1 MPLNFPLQFFSASI
15 WTKTRLVHTLYLNVK
30 LRKCQINWHLVS
42 ALLIRWSLE
51 DHTFHLPSGPAT
63 ITLQDVSMLFDLSIS
78 GRPVTGASNTG
89 YDQVPRLLGC
99 HMPPKVH
106 GNALT
111 LGWLEKYLKQMPDN
125 PTQEQLMCH
134 LRAYLLYFFGKFLLP
149 DTSGDRI
156 NTMYL
161 PLLEDINTIKSYS
174 WGSACLASLYR
185 GLCDV
190 VTSTSANPTF
200 GGCVLLIQ
208 AWAHCRIRI
217 IQRHR
222 SRDPPHNRPLALWYV
237 YTIY

>member
-1 MPLNFPLQFFSASI
+1 M
-15 WTKTRLVHTLYLNVK
+15 
-30 LRKCQINWHLVS
+30 
-42 ALLIRWSLE
+42 ALLGS
-51 DHTFHLPSGPAT
+51 TP
-63 ITLQDVSMLFDLSIS
+63 
-78 GRPVTGASNTG
+78 
-89 YDQVPRLLGC
+89 PRCGVVVDYAIYTCVAWLGLR
-99 HMPPKVH
+99 H
-106 GNALT
+106 
-111 LGWLEKYLKQMPDN
+111 LEKYLKQMPDN

-208 AWAHCRIRI
+208 AWTHCRIRP
-217 IQRHR
+217 IQRER
-222 SRDPPHNRPLALWYV
+222 SRDPPHRRPLALQYV